1 MWLTLVFVVTTALF
15 LWMTSSALFHLQWV
29 QRLPALTDFD
39 TVAVGEKI
47 NDAAVHCT
55 VVIAARDEESRIAHS
70 IRNLLA
76 QRDVTLEVIVV
87 NDRSIDRTEK
97 ILRELTLQD
106 GRVHTQRVDEL
117 PNGWLGKCYA
127 CHVGAAVAKGE
138 WILFTD
144 ADCWIEPD
152 VIARA
157 LRVAIRDKADH
168 VTLTPGVT
176 AGTVGAQAWHLAFL
190 ISLSNWIS
198 GVNRDRPKAHLG
210 LGAFNLVRAAAYR
223 QCGGY
228 ESLRMTVL
236 DDVRLGLL
244 LCRAGKRT
252 RAFIGGD
259 DVECHWGTTVADQIK
274 IHEKNYFAA
283 MNFQLIGALAAG
295 FGGLLFWCIAILGLI
310 SGTAAGLASGLAM
323 FSLCVPAYILS
334 WRLGWNGPCWLLTPL
349 VFPLLFYAVLR
360 SAWVTTRR
368 GGVLWRDTFYPLD
381 ALRQGGVR

>member
-1 MWLTLVFVVTTALF
+1 MWLTIVFIVLTALF
-15 LWMTSSALFHLQWV
+15 LWMTISALFDLQWV
-29 QRLPALTDFD
+29 HRLPGLSDLDTAALGDRMND
-39 TVAVGEKI
+39 GAVL
-47 NDAAVHCT
+47 CS
-55 VVIAARDEESRIAHS
+55 VVIAARDEDSRIADS

-87 NDRSIDRTEK
+87 DDRSIDRTEE
-97 ILRELTLQD
+97 ILTQMTLQD
-106 GRVHTQRVDEL
+106 GRVHTQRVYEL
-117 PNGWLGKCYA
+117 PDGWLGKCYA
-127 CHVGAAVAKGE
+127 CHLGAAAAKGE

-144 ADCWIEPD
+144 ADCWMKPD
-152 VIARA
+152 VILRA
-157 LRVAIRDKADH
+157 LRVANRDEVDH
-168 VTLTPGVT
+168 VTLTPGVI
-176 AGTVGAQAWHLAFL
+176 AGTVAAQAWHLAFL

-210 LGAFNLVRAAAYR
+210 LGAFNLVRASAYR

-244 LCRAGKRT
+244 LRRVGKRT

-259 DVECHWGTTVADQIK
+259 DVECHWGTTVADLIK

-283 MNFQLIGALAAG
+283 MDFRLIGALVAG
-295 FGGLLFWCIAILGLI
+295 LGGMLFWCVAILGLFA
-310 SGTAAGLASGLAM
+310 GTAVGLASGLAM
-323 FSLCVPAYILS
+323 FSLCIPAYILS
-334 WRLGWNGPCWLLTPL
+334 RRLGWSGTCWLLTPL
-349 VFPLLFYAVLR
+349 IFPLLFFAVLK

-368 GGVLWRDTFYPLD
+368 GGVLWRDTLYPLD